1 MKKFSMYIMLGIF
14 LTACSAEDTLS
25 PVENVYVPLTFSA
38 SQSPASRA
46 VDDKWEFGDAI
57 GVSVVNVDSSC
68 LETQNRKYVNKAAAG
83 NEFLAADKNQQ
94 AYLKVGTNY
103 HVIAYYP
110 RIDNIVTLSDGRECV
125 KIDLSNQSDPS
136 KIDLM
141 TAQSSLKAGQ
151 NSNNVPLQFTHR
163 LKKLVINISAGNNL
177 TPADLEGIKV
187 EILNQNRYAL
197 LPLTGT
203 EVEDVREYD
212 TNIQMKTNADGTMA
226 EAIVHR
232 YQTHLIT
239 LLFTLNNKKT
249 FTGYM
254 TFPGIKDNTDAGYK
268 YIYDVKINN

>member
-1 MKKFSMYIMLGIF
+1 MKKFSMYIMLGIL

-25 PVENVYVPLTFSA
+25 PVVNVYVPLTFSA

-46 VDDKWEFGDAI
+46 VDDKWELGDAI
-57 GVSVVNVDSSC
+57 GVSIVNVDSSC
-68 LETQNRKYVNKAAAG
+68 LDAQNRKYVNGSATG

-103 HVIAYYP
+103 HVFAYYP
-110 RIDNIVTLSDGRECV
+110 CTDNIITLVDGKECV

-151 NSNNVPLQFTHR
+151 NNSNVQLQFTHV
-163 LKKLVINISAGNNL
+163 LKKLVINISAGTNL
-177 TPADLEGIKV
+177 TPDDLIGLKV

-212 TNIQMKTNADGTMA
+212 TNIQMKTNAEGTMA

-232 YQTHLIT
+232 CQMHIIN
-239 LLFTLNNKKT
+239 LLFTLKSGKT
-249 FTGYM
+249 FKGQM
-254 TFPGIKDNTDAGYK
+254 FFPGIRDNTDAGYK
-268 YIYDVKINN
+268 YIYNIKINN